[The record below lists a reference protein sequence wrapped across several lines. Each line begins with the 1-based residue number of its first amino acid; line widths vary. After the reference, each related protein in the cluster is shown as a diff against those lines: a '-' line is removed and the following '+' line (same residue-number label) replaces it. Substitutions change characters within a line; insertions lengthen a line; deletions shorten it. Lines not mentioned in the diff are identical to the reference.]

1 MAPCALNFEV
11 TPEVGSPRIGLRP
24 TTGQATAWLH
34 RIIGDALG
42 CHYEG
47 ELRMPSVRAEIS
59 ILPVA
64 HKRSP
69 NQPGYRVRLDGVEV
83 GAGWHRTDASRKEK
97 CRSPLEGGGR
107 STPISPGSVVKA
119 APTCLGTQ
127 PFCTKLLSSRLTG
140 FGRHAGEQTHSQR
153 QMTRTDKTAAFF
165 RPSFREYSSLHLET
179 FFRPVGSRFRQ
190 YPAPCDR

>member
-69 NQPGYRVRLDGVEV
+69 NQPGYRVRLDGIEV
-83 GAGWHRTDASRKEK
+83 GAPVSIA
-97 CRSPLEGGGR
+97 
-107 STPISPGSVVKA
+107 PISPRGRSMRRSRARGA
-119 APTCLGTQ
+119 ADDLRQT
-127 PFCTKLLSSRLTG
+127 R
-140 FGRHAGEQTHSQR
+140 RAGGQTPPR
-153 QMTRTDKTAAFF
+153 VFALIWN
-165 RPSFREYSSLHLET
+165 LHLESLRRASQHAT
-179 FFRPVGSRFRQ
+179 VLHERVQQPTRGFRSGRRGAD
-190 YPAPCDR
+190 APRSAR